1 MSKMTTTEIHSRIDD
16 STLRAGQHAAR
27 ALLTLHPMERDSD
40 LYREIHALLTDLA
53 ELSVLTHVLARMSD
67 PAAEVA

>member
-1 MSKMTTTEIHSRIDD
+1 MSKMTTTEIRSRIDD

-27 ALLTLHPMERDSD
+27 ALLTLQRDTD